1 MSYIGS
7 IEQMAKQKDPFA
19 KAIEEACTIYDDGGY
34 KKVSDKW
41 SEYVNQLK
49 KFVKTSVMTG
59 QLDLDSQKR
68 QAMGLINDIEVGKK
82 EAKEDLQSAF
92 MEVEKYK
99 DMVMRRSED
108 SGRTIAYTI
117 FRAKNDSA
125 TKDRLPHQMET
136 YLRDQHDAFIH
147 PNAVRYFLYQA
158 LELMKQEKVFV
169 DKENKKKEKFF
180 DDFYNIFDDP
190 KTDET
195 ETVDQLTERKIDKK
209 TQQEM
214 KDQFR
219 YYLSEVDKYR
229 TSSVLAEVLRE
240 GIDYITNLCDAF
252 QTFYASFEDRIGKL
266 DRRINSLLKKYVNTA
281 GKTTRYVCASAN
293 CFNRLLKE
301 MPYTGN
307 TITIDKELAEDI
319 YSKVRGYSMMK
330 DKPENGGY
338 FEELFEDGIIGYF
351 EISDGDLRYNG
362 KYGCTFST
370 GKRS

>member
-1 MSYIGS
+1 MANSEMRAQGFHVNDIDPSMSYIGS

-41 SEYVNQLK
+41 SEYVDQLK

-180 DDFYNIFDDP
+180 DDF
-190 KTDET
+190 
-195 ETVDQLTERKIDKK
+195 
-209 TQQEM
+209 
-214 KDQFR
+214 
-219 YYLSEVDKYR
+219 
-229 TSSVLAEVLRE
+229 
-240 GIDYITNLCDAF
+240 
-252 QTFYASFEDRIGKL
+252 
-266 DRRINSLLKKYVNTA
+266 
-281 GKTTRYVCASAN
+281 
-293 CFNRLLKE
+293 
-301 MPYTGN
+301 
-307 TITIDKELAEDI
+307 
-319 YSKVRGYSMMK
+319 
-330 DKPENGGY
+330 
-338 FEELFEDGIIGYF
+338 
-351 EISDGDLRYNG
+351 
-362 KYGCTFST
+362 
-370 GKRS
+370 

>member
-1 MSYIGS
+1 
-7 IEQMAKQKDPFA
+7 
-19 KAIEEACTIYDDGGY
+19 
-34 KKVSDKW
+34 
-41 SEYVNQLK
+41 
-49 KFVKTSVMTG
+49 
-59 QLDLDSQKR
+59 
-68 QAMGLINDIEVGKK
+68 
-82 EAKEDLQSAF
+82 
-92 MEVEKYK
+92 
-99 DMVMRRSED
+99 
-108 SGRTIAYTI
+108 
-117 FRAKNDSA
+117 
-125 TKDRLPHQMET
+125 MET

-281 GKTTRYVCASAN
+281 GKTTRYVCASATSSN
-293 CFNRLLKE
+293 PRV
-301 MPYTGN
+301 
-307 TITIDKELAEDI
+307 A
-319 YSKVRGYSMMK
+319 
-330 DKPENGGY
+330 
-338 FEELFEDGIIGYF
+338 
-351 EISDGDLRYNG
+351 
-362 KYGCTFST
+362 
-370 GKRS
+370 